1 MKRAFSVAVLSF
13 CSIMFVQAQG
23 GLLGKG
29 LSSDDIASGL
39 KDALAKGT
47 QKSTDKLSA
56 VDGFFKDAAVKI
68 LFPPEAAKM
77 EKTLRSAGFGPQV
90 DKAIMDINR
99 AAEDAAKSAAPIF
112 LNAIK
117 SMSVTD
123 ALGILRGPD
132 TAATG
137 YLRKTTSIQLT
148 AAFLPVIKSSLD
160 KVGATNSWKTVVDA
174 YNKIPFH
181 SKVNSDLPGYS
192 TQKALDGVFYYVAV
206 EEKSIRANPAG
217 QADELLK
224 KVFGGL

>member
-13 CSIMFVQAQG
+13 CSIMLVHAQG

-29 LSSDDIASGL
+29 LSPDDIASGL

-56 VDGFFKDAAVKI
+56 ADGFFKDAAVKI

-90 DKAIMDINR
+90 DKAILDINR

-137 YLRKTTSIQLT
+137 YLRKTTSVQLT
-148 AAFLPVIKSSLD
+148 AAFLPVISNSLQ
-160 KVGATNSWKTVVDA
+160 KTGATQSWKTVVDA
-174 YNKIPFH
+174 YNKIPFQK
-181 SKVNSDLPGYS
+181 KVNPDLPAYC
-192 TQKALDGVFYYVAV
+192 TQKSLDGVFYYVAI